1 MEQKYSKK
9 KNLVNGPRPIV
20 IRRIIAFSKYYERN
34 KKLVEDS
41 ARNN

>member
-1 MEQKYSKK
+1 MEQDYSKK

-20 IRRIIAFSKYYERN
+20 IRRIMAFSKYYERN

-41 ARNN
+41 VRNN